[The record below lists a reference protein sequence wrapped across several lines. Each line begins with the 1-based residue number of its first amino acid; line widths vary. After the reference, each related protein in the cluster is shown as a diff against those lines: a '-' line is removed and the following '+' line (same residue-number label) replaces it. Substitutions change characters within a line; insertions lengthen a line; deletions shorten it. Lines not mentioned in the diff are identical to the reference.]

1 VKLHHLVPDGHV
13 LVTEALARGDLDRHP
28 PEVYA
33 ELLDECHPALD
44 LDDLDRALDQVIAET
59 PRHDPVIEQRAA
71 AVVHRALPLSRRAAA
86 QPGLWRFLAVIHR
99 PDFVRHRWAFEAWST
114 TRSRYW
120 TPGVRHDS
128 NVFARLW
135 WIAELTRDGDDY
147 RLTAEVFARQ
157 TLAIQLFVRRFA
169 WHRPA
174 LAAAVAVLADAAP
187 REIELVARDLAGAL
201 ATRVVELLD
210 EAALRDLLAALL
222 AEVRARG

>member
-1 VKLHHLVPDGHV
+1 M
-13 LVTEALARGDLDRHP
+13 
-28 PEVYA
+28 
-33 ELLDECHPALD
+33 
-44 LDDLDRALDQVIAET
+44 
-59 PRHDPVIEQRAA
+59 
-71 AVVHRALPLSRRAAA
+71 
-86 QPGLWRFLAVIHR
+86 
-99 PDFVRHRWAFEAWST
+99 
-114 TRSRYW
+114 
-120 TPGVRHDS
+120 
-128 NVFARLW
+128 FARLW

-174 LAAAVAVLADAAP
+174 LAAAVAILADAAP

-210 EAALRDLLAALL
+210 EAALRTLIAALL